1 MQHVRRAA
9 CAPFS
14 MFMRKIAFTATM
26 TLAALSL
33 CCSCGSKTDHAASA
47 ADTTASSQ
55 SNVPYAEAALTNTY
69 TATLAGKHFEITVK
83 READQQLPV
92 VTDEVGKQYY
102 DNRVQVDITA
112 DGKPFYSHAF
122 TREAFAGFATEQET
136 VGCVLLGMAFDSE
149 RSDAHALRLGAQIG
163 QVGIEEG
170 PAFIVEI
177 PLDGGAASIVR
188 DKQQDTTG
196 DDGMSE

>member
-1 MQHVRRAA
+1 
-9 CAPFS
+9 
-14 MFMRKIAFTATM
+14 M

-92 VTDEVGKQYY
+92 VTDEVGKQY
-102 DNRVQVDITA
+102 
-112 DGKPFYSHAF
+112 
-122 TREAFAGFATEQET
+122 
-136 VGCVLLGMAFDSE
+136 
-149 RSDAHALRLGAQIG
+149 
-163 QVGIEEG
+163 
-170 PAFIVEI
+170 
-177 PLDGGAASIVR
+177 
-188 DKQQDTTG
+188 
-196 DDGMSE
+196 

>member
-1 MQHVRRAA
+1 
-9 CAPFS
+9 
-14 MFMRKIAFTATM
+14 
-26 TLAALSL
+26 
-33 CCSCGSKTDHAASA
+33 
-47 ADTTASSQ
+47 
-55 SNVPYAEAALTNTY
+55 
-69 TATLAGKHFEITVK
+69 
-83 READQQLPV
+83 ADQQLPV